1 MGEFLAGSARRKL
14 PATELTRRRKVEKK
28 STRKAI
34 AERRARARRR
44 KRLVYI
50 TIIAVLAVGTMFF
63 FTIQNRKEVTPTYS
77 EIDPNKSKGYPNA
90 PVLVV
95 EYGDFQ

>member
-1 MGEFLAGSARRKL
+1 MS
-14 PATELTRRRKVEKK
+14 K

-34 AERRARARRR
+34 AERRARARQR
-44 KRLVYI
+44 KRINYAIVALLL
-50 TIIAVLAVGTMFF
+50 LALGAAIFF
-63 FTIQNRKEVTPTYS
+63 VSQNRAETAQEYA
-77 EIDPNKSKGYPNA
+77 EIDASKTKGSPDA

>member
-1 MGEFLAGSARRKL
+1 MS
-14 PATELTRRRKVEKK
+14 K

-44 KRLVYI
+44 KRINIGIVAILVLVI
-50 TIIAVLAVGTMFF
+50 GTAIFF
-63 FTIQNRKEVTPTYS
+63 AIQNRTETAQKYA
-77 EIDPNKSKGYPNA
+77 EIDPNKSKGDPEA

>member
-1 MGEFLAGSARRKL
+1 MS
-14 PATELTRRRKVEKK
+14 K

-44 KRLVYI
+44 KRINYS
-50 TIIAVLAVGTMFF
+50 IAAILVLAWGAVIFF
-63 FTIQNRKEVTPTYS
+63 VIQNRAEGASQYAG
-77 EIDPNKSKGYPNA
+77 IDPNKSKGDPDA
-90 PVLVV
+90 PILVV

>member
-1 MGEFLAGSARRKL
+1 MS
-14 PATELTRRRKVEKK
+14 K

-44 KRLVYI
+44 KKINY
-50 TIIAVLAVGTMFF
+50 IIAAILVLVLGAAFF
-63 FTIQNRKEVTPTYS
+63 FVIQNRTETAEKYAN
-77 EIDPNKSKGYPNA
+77 IDPNKSKGDPDA

>member
-1 MGEFLAGSARRKL
+1 MSKSKRKM
-14 PATELTRRRKVEKK
+14 
-28 STRKAI
+28 I

-44 KRLVYI
+44 QRINLAI
-50 TIIAVLAVGTMFF
+50 GLLLVLALGAAVVMVRQYRAGRAE
-63 FTIQNRKEVTPTYS
+63 QYAG
-77 EIDPNKSKGYPNA
+77 IDPGKSKGDPAA

>member
-1 MGEFLAGSARRKL
+1 MN
-14 PATELTRRRKVEKK
+14 K

-34 AERRARARRR
+34 AKRRARARRR
-44 KRLVYI
+44 KRVNYGIAAILVL
-50 TIIAVLAVGTMFF
+50 VLGAGFF
-63 FTIQNRKEVTPTYS
+63 FIAQNHSETAQEYS
-77 EIDPNKSKGYPNA
+77 GIDANKTKGSPDA